1 MAKYRYGYVAMP
13 RHLSGAAR
21 DKMLAAAQDVIAE
34 HGIDGFTV
42 DEVARRSGVAK
53 TTIYRHFDSG
63 AALAVHALDSMI
75 EDFPSFDTGSLRG
88 DLQAFLQGIMA
99 HINDPAMRQTM
110 SGLFA
115 VSAREPEFARVHR
128 AMLDERKA
136 PLRTAF
142 QRAMARGELSPETD
156 IDLAIAMIEG
166 PLVYRRVLL
175 DEVITPAD
183 ATTLIDLILRALS
196 VDS

>member
-1 MAKYRYGYVAMP
+1 MP
-13 RHLSGAAR
+13 RPLSGAAR
-21 DKMLAAAQDVIAE
+21 DKMIAAAQDVIAE
-34 HGIDGFTV
+34 HGVDGFTV

-53 TTIYRHFDSG
+53 TTIYRHFESG
-63 AALAVHALDSMI
+63 AALAVHALDRMI

-88 DLQAFLQGIMA
+88 DLEAFLHGILG
-99 HINDPAMRQTM
+99 HINDPAIRQAM

-128 AMLDERKA
+128 ALLDERKA

-156 IDLAIAMIEG
+156 IDLAISMFEG
-166 PLVYRRVLL
+166 TLVYRRGLL
-175 DEVITPAD
+175 DEEVTSND
-183 ATTLIDLILRALS
+183 AQALVAIMLRALS
-196 VDS
+196 VDD